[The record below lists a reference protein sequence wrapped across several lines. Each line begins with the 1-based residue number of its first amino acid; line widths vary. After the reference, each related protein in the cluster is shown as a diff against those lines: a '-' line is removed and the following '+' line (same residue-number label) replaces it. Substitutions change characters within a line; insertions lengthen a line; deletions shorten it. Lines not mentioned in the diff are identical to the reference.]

1 MNIKSYLKPHCGWSR
16 GIRAIMDKYR
26 LDYEDLDIINN
37 PELYKEMV
45 DKSDQSLSPCVEID
59 GVMLVDVSGEEVED
73 YMLTNNLIQ
82 PTDREAD
89 APTDQSCV
97 PNKTSC
103 HD

>member
-1 MNIKSYLKPHCGWSR
+1 
-16 GIRAIMDKYR
+16 MDKYR